1 MNFFETIQTVTGMV
15 YYSMIVGNK
24 VVTTYR
30 YNSDDIDNVYGF
42 WNDLDYTYTSTSLTE
57 EEIDLLLS
65 ESDLYYEYTLTGRT
79 IRHVCMY
86 GTSEQ
91 IQKIDTMIS
100 LGYFK

>member
-15 YYSMIVGNK
+15 YHSMIVGNK

-42 WNDLDYTYTSTSLTE
+42 WHDLEYSYTATSLTE
-57 EEIDLLLS
+57 KEIDLLLS
-65 ESDLYYEYTLTGRT
+65 ESDLYYEYSQTGTLRQ
-79 IRHVCMY
+79 VCMY
-86 GTSEQ
+86 GSAEQ